1 MEWNGSTT
9 FRNLKDI
16 ELKSVM
22 DMGIIANIDP
32 VNVALSSSEKGN
44 DNPSIKPR
52 KKTMTSVFLKYFET
66 APDGKS
72 RRCKF
77 CGQMYSIATAT
88 GNLGRHLGS
97 RHPGYDKSGE
107 PIPST
112 APLTSPTSIKKHQS
126 EVKTP
131 KIDLDHLNWLLIKWL
146 TSSSL
151 PPSTLEETWLLNS
164 FKFVNPSI
172 QIWPKE
178 KVQGVLREVFRSMQ
192 EDVQTT
198 LQQVSS
204 KVAIALEFWTS
215 YEQIYYM
222 SVTCHWIDESWT
234 LQKVLLDI
242 CRIPYPCSDAE
253 IYHALVKV
261 LKIYNIDEKV
271 LACTHD
277 TSQSAMHACH
287 KLREDM
293 DAHKAGPFCYIP
305 CAAQTLN
312 MVIEDGLRTTKQI
325 ISKVREFVIEMNA
338 SPAIMEDFLQFTT
351 AYQEGIWRFPLDTSA
366 RWNGH
371 YQMMDIVRKASKSM
385 DGVIRK
391 HEDSLGSRM
400 LLNSAER
407 NAVTIMHGYL
417 EPFYKT
423 TNDICANK
431 VPTIG
436 LVLFFMDH
444 ICEMVAACKDSCHYP
459 DWLKGAAEEMSLKS
473 NSYNNQV
480 SNIFTYM
487 AAILDPRIK
496 VELIPETLNSENNLE
511 EARSHFIRNYS
522 TSHFSSLSN
531 IYGASENEEG
541 GSVSFAE
548 EIARKKRRAS
558 MSVTTDELTQYL
570 SEPPAPILTD
580 VLEWWKANSGRYP
593 RLSLMAR
600 DFLSVQATSV
610 APEELFSSKGDEM
623 DRQRF
628 GLPTSTAQALLC
640 VKSWTDSGIK
650 LKYRLT
656 EIDYDMLMDM
666 AAETASKQVLTRNKN
681 NCLTRNCERAY
692 FK

>member
-9 FRNLKDI
+9 FRSLKDI
-16 ELKSVM
+16 EPKSVK
-22 DMGIIANIDP
+22 DMSIIANIDQ
-32 VNVALSSSEKGN
+32 VNVALSSPENGN
-44 DNPSIKPR
+44 DLSLPKSR
-52 KKTMTSVFLKYFET
+52 KKTMTSVYLKYFET
-66 APDGKS
+66 APDGKG

-77 CGQMYSIATAT
+77 CGQTYSIATAT

-112 APLTSPTSIKKHQS
+112 APQSNLTVVKKHQL

-131 KIDLDHLNWLLIKWL
+131 KFNLDHLNWLLTKWL

-172 QIWPKE
+172 QIWSKE
-178 KVQGVLREVFRSMQ
+178 KIQGVLCEVFRSMQ
-192 EDVQTT
+192 EDVQTV
-198 LQQVSS
+198 LQQASS

-222 SVTCHWIDESWT
+222 SATCHWIDESWT
-234 LQKVLLDI
+234 FQKVLLDV
-242 CRIPYPCSDAE
+242 CRIPYPCGGAE
-253 IYHALVKV
+253 IYHAL
-261 LKIYNIDEKV
+261 LKILKMYNIAEKI

-277 TSQSAMHACH
+277 NSQSAMHACH
-287 KLREDM
+287 KLKEDM
-293 DAHKAGPFCYIP
+293 DGHKVGPFCYIP

-312 MVIEDGLRTTKQI
+312 LVIEDGLRTTKQI

-338 SPAIMEDFLQFTT
+338 SPAIMDDFMQSTT
-351 AYQEGIWRFPLDTSA
+351 AYQEGIWTFPLDTSA

-391 HEDSLGSRM
+391 HENSLSTRM
-400 LLNSAER
+400 LLNAGER
-407 NAVTIMHGYL
+407 NVVTILHEYL

-423 TNDICANK
+423 TNDICLNK
-431 VPTIG
+431 APTIG

-444 ICEMVAACKDSCHYP
+444 ISEMIAACKDSCLYP
-459 DWLKGAAEEMSLKS
+459 DWLKNAAEEMALKS
-473 NSYNNQV
+473 CSYNDQV

-487 AAILDPRIK
+487 TAILDPRIK
-496 VELIPETLNSENNLE
+496 VELLPETLNSENNLD
-511 EARSHFIRNYS
+511 EARSHFLGNYS
-522 TSHFSSLSN
+522 TSPFSVNN
-531 IYGASENEEG
+531 IYGASEKEG

-548 EIARKKRRAS
+548 EIARKKRRVS
-558 MSVTTDELTQYL
+558 MSVATDELTQYL
-570 SEPPAPILTD
+570 SEPPAPIQTD
-580 VLEWWKANSGRYP
+580 VMEWWKVNSARYP

-610 APEELFSSKGDEM
+610 ASEELFSRKGDEL

-628 GLPTSTAQALLC
+628 GLSTSTAQALLC
-640 VKSWTDSGIK
+640 VKSWSNAGIK
-650 LKYRLT
+650 LKLRST
-656 EIDYDMLMDM
+656 EIDCDRLMELV
-666 AAETASKQVLTRNKN
+666 AETASGNSKIGSDKKQK
-681 NCLTRNCERAY
+681 
-692 FK
+692 